1 MSMLQEERINEIR
14 NLILKDKKVLVN
26 DLCERFKVSD
36 VTIRK
41 DLLVLQKEGLI
52 KKIYGG
58 ALLYE
63 QPTLITSQSLQ
74 NPSNNMDNYLIEKDK
89 VAEIA
94 VSQINDNDTIFLG
107 SGATCCLLAKKL
119 NRYKN
124 LTIVTNNIS
133 ALQDLL
139 KFSCKLFVIGGEV
152 TSVDSCTYF
161 SSLEHVE
168 QYLKSIY
175 FSKAFTSCS
184 GLDLNAGVT
193 VNSIISTYIYRALSN
208 INQRWYMMVNENK
221 FNRTGIYKVAELD
234 QIHCFICD
242 NLPLNY
248 EKYFEEK
255 QISLIKQK

>member
-1 MSMLQEERINEIR
+1 MNLLQEERINEIR
-14 NLILKDKKVLVN
+14 DIILKNKKVLVN
-26 DLCERFKVSD
+26 DLCEKFKVSD

-41 DLLVLQKEGLI
+41 DLLVLQNEGLI

-58 ALLYE
+58 ALLCE
-63 QPTLITSQSLQ
+63 QPNHITNQSRCNTLNLTENQ
-74 NPSNNMDNYLIEKDK
+74 LIEKDK

-94 VSQINDNDTIFLG
+94 VSEINDNDTIFLG
-107 SGATCCLLAKKL
+107 SGSTCCLLAKKL

-133 ALQDLL
+133 ALHDLL

-152 TSVDSCTYF
+152 TSVDSSTYF
-161 SSLEHVE
+161 SSLENVS

-193 VNSIISTYIYRALSN
+193 VNSIISTYIFRALSD
-208 INQRWYMMVNENK
+208 INQRWYMMANKNK
-221 FNRTGIYKVAELD
+221 FDRTGIYKVAELN

-242 NLPLNY
+242 DLPENY
-248 EKYFEEK
+248 KKYCEEK
-255 QISLIKQK
+255 QIRLITQ